1 MTDAEDMVR
10 FNLDLSPELN
20 QILEE
25 LASKIGESKSD
36 VLRQAII
43 LMQVM
48 VIAKEQTQ
56 KLGIAEAEQLIAN
69 EIVLP
74 FEVSPKTHSL
84 ERLIETFG
92 VWQDERTTEEIL
104 KNIYDNRSIS
114 KSQLQ
119 ENLVLERQLRELKSK
134 QELRKDWI
142 LFIVRDVVVLS
153 VVFLFIFAISGYSL
167 FAVIQR

>member
-10 FNLDLSPELN
+10 LNLDLSPELN

-25 LASKIGESKSD
+25 LASKIGGSKSD

-48 VIAKEQTQ
+48 VIAKEQTK
-56 KLGIAEAEQLIAN
+56 KLGIASAEQLIAN
-69 EIVLP
+69 EIIMP
-74 FEVSPKTHSL
+74 SEVSPKTPSL
-84 ERLIETFG
+84 ETLIETSRA
-92 VWQDERTTEEIL
+92 WQDERTTEEII
-104 KNIYDNRSIS
+104 KDIYDSRSIL

-119 ENLVLERQLRELKSK
+119 ENVVLERQLRELKSK

-153 VVFLFIFAISGYSL
+153 VVFLFIFAVSGYSL
-167 FAVIQR
+167 LTVIKR